1 MRLWPEMILQADSD
15 VKQPLNPENISVA
28 CKSSGPTFP
37 HSLPLPSISL
47 KGTTINEC
55 NELLLLLLQLLFVHS
70 WSGLL
75 RNATAKSRKLKKL
88 QLNGGRIMSQTI
100 ICGRFISRQSQSD
113 NLSAEEHLW
122 HEITR
127 YFLSSLYGNMDD
139 FTVWLSS
146 KRGESIRVF

>member
-47 KGTTINEC
+47 NEY